1 MNYVIPGSETAS
13 VGNEMSIDP
22 RTYRSLKVRR
32 HETSAPV
39 IH

>member
-1 MNYVIPGSETAS
+1 MNYVILGSEAAS

-22 RTYRSLKVRR
+22 RTYRPLKVRH
-32 HETSAPV
+32 HEASAPV